1 MKRVK
6 KAVGYVCEIQI
17 PGTDLVISK
26 EDQRARILKH
36 VQKENM
42 ELVCIYEDDAPT
54 AEVFDRPGIQGL
66 IDRKEPFDILLV
78 ERIWAISRKRQALE
92 PLLRILDRRGVEVQ
106 ASSYLWDC
114 VSQQVRHRY
123 AGNLAARARKLTRE
137 RAEAKRLRGVA

>member
-6 KAVGYVCEIQI
+6 KAVGYVCEVRI
-17 PGTDLVISK
+17 PGTDLTISK

-36 VQKENM
+36 VQKENID
-42 ELVCIYEDDAPT
+42 LVCIYEDDDP
-54 AEVFDRPGIQGL
+54 EVEVLDRPGIREV
-66 IDRKEPFDILLV
+66 IDREEPFDFLLV
-78 ERIWAISRKRQALE
+78 ERVWAISRKRQALE

-123 AGNLAARARKLTRE
+123 AGNLAERARKLTRE
-137 RAEAKRLRGVA
+137 RAEAKRLRVVA